1 MVSEGGPV
9 SPFGFGPCLTR
20 GWFRSDHCFDQFSS
34 PISNP
39 FLFEDPRALTE
50 VRPIFMWQ
58 TTPSGNPRYRG
69 GNVEF
74 FVERLLPQATP
85 RLEAVR

>member
-1 MVSEGGPV
+1 VRSAIREQRSVVNAYPSSAAARAYVRLARQTDKWPAVSGP
-9 SPFGFGPCLTR
+9 R
-20 GWFRSDHCFDQFSS
+20 
-34 PISNP
+34 
-39 FLFEDPRALTE
+39 
-50 VRPIFMWQ
+50 
-58 TTPSGNPRYRG
+58 